1 MNRTGEWEKVPLK
14 VGRVE
19 IAEIQPVEDVS
30 GKGQIRIEDI
40 QSEVCFFVLTHLH
53 LPPPDPAILQFYLPP
68 SEWGAL
74 TEQYGSANP
83 CVSILEDP
91 RYRREQTPVHPR
103 LVEIKELRRIHPST
117 VSVAAA
123 FELNLTIF
131 QLTQNM
137 IVARD

>member
-1 MNRTGEWEKVPLK
+1 MFLAKDRLGL
-14 VGRVE
+14 
-19 IAEIQPVEDVS
+19 
-30 GKGQIRIEDI
+30 RIFKARC
-40 QSEVCFFVLTHLH
+40 VFFVLTHLR
-53 LPPPDPAILQFYLPP
+53 LPPSNPANLQFYLPP

-74 TEQYGSANP
+74 MEQYGSANP

-103 LVEIKELRRIHPST
+103 LIEIKELRRIHPST

-123 FELNLTIF
+123 FKLNLTTF
-131 QLTQNM
+131 QITQNM